1 MEENDKNNEYCFS
14 PATFNPATIE
24 DECKALEPQTA
35 RVCPFEDLFSD
46 QINKDLDL
54 DQTFDDIFCPDP
66 EKLGQKN
73 EDKNTD
79 NQFVE
84 DFLDDVFDDNLLN
97 DFSLSHFSANEPR
110 IFVEEAFSDS
120 LDTSFDQTFDQTSLD
135 MVKRKIDRYGHL
147 RKLKQQPSM
156 LIFVE

>member
-1 MEENDKNNEYCFS
+1 MVVFIQGIDKFWIHQCN
-14 PATFNPATIE
+14 
-24 DECKALEPQTA
+24 
-35 RVCPFEDLFSD
+35 
-46 QINKDLDL
+46 
-54 DQTFDDIFCPDP
+54 CPDP
-66 EKLGQKN
+66 KKWGQKN

-135 MVKRKIDRYGHL
+135 MVKRKNGQIWTFEETETTAFNVDIGGIIYNDISL
-147 RKLKQQPSM
+147 
-156 LIFVE
+156 F